1 MASVMV
7 KEFSGKELKT
17 PRGSLR
23 SLRVSLPVLTTVVV
37 TLRFSNPSTSILGA
51 EDLTVKLG
59 TVETAGAAETVTA
72 EETRAARKVRGEG
85 ENIVVKV
92 VKGIE
97 ETAPMTTVQAWVGQP
112 GPFVCTGEQQV
123 WGMADRHPGG

>member
-7 KEFSGKELKT
+7 KVFSGKELRT

-23 SLRVSLPVLTTVVV
+23 SLRVSPPVLAMVVV
-37 TLRFSNPSTSILGA
+37 TLRFSNPSTLALGD
-51 EDLTVKLG
+51 EDLTVRLG
-59 TVETAGAAETVTA
+59 VETAGAAETVTA
-72 EETRAARKVRGEG
+72 EETRAAKKAQREG

-97 ETAPMTTVQAWVGQP
+97 ETAPTTPWDCAGIGGTPW
-112 GPFVCTGEQQV
+112 
-123 WGMADRHPGG
+123 ADFLHR